1 MFVGYVGNQPLF
13 ATSQPKGKEIVSG
26 TLTDEIN
33 SVSALEFTLPPSN
46 DMAGQ
51 IVPHASVIRL
61 ESDGTEIFC
70 GTANSVSK
78 NFRGDTVVSCDG
90 MIALMADVIK
100 EPFTAS
106 SYEIEGYVAAIVKNY
121 NDGVTSDKEIK
132 VGQVSGFE
140 GQTFSVSHSTECK
153 NIFELLKEL
162 RSEKGGYI
170 WASYI
175 GGDVY
180 INYTKTIG
188 SRNSQ
193 QIAFGSNLVSIE
205 DQLEVG
211 TLVTRVWPLG
221 KEGLTIASVNDGKAY
236 LQNTD
241 VELRYGRVDKTIQVD
256 SDDPSV
262 VKSYG
267 QAYLTRYATMNNTIT
282 LTAVDLHNLDKTIS
296 SFEVGDA
303 VRVLSPPHRID
314 AEMVVNSV
322 STDLVKLSN
331 SRITLGA
338 KKGSIT
344 SVISSGVGYGGSS
357 GFTGGGSG
365 GVAFIVVDNALSL
378 TSTNPVEN
386 KVITAALAT
395 KADKT
400 ALDSK
405 MDKSGG
411 TFTGNVA
418 GKYFTGTWLQ
428 TTEATD
434 LGRVPGKIA
443 VLDEFGWVYYRTPT
457 ELLADIGAMSGG
469 DYYTK
474 AETDAA
480 IAVRAS
486 LSHYGTTMLSTR
498 IDSISKVLAAT
509 PYAVKTALDAA
520 KAYADSV
527 VTGSDYV
534 TEQGANDFWTWRK
547 WASGTAEL
555 WGIFSTNTLAV
566 TNEWHNVYYGTWMGL
581 AANKAGRKYPFDF
594 VAAPAVTAT
603 PYSTTSADFWLLTD
617 NANNIGT
624 PLTHAP
630 AYACVLPTSATIT
643 DPQIHY
649 HVIGKY
655 K

>member
-1 MFVGYVGNQPLF
+1 MFVGYVDNQLLF

-51 IVPHASVIRL
+51 ITPHASIIRL
-61 ESDGTEIFC
+61 ESDGEEIFR
-70 GTANSVSK
+70 GAASSVSK

-106 SYEIEGYVAAIVKNY
+106 YEIEGYVAAIVKNY

-132 VGQVSGFE
+132 VGRVAGFE

-193 QIAFGSNLVSIE
+193 QIAFGSNLVNIE

-221 KEGLTIASVNDGKAY
+221 NEGLTIASVNDGKAY

-282 LTAVDLHNLDKTIS
+282 LTAIDLHNLDKTIS

-303 VRVLSPPHRID
+303 VRVLSPPHGID

-365 GVAFIVVDNALSL
+365 GGASIVVDDALSL
-378 TSTNPVEN
+378 VSTNPVEN
-386 KVITAALAT
+386 RVIT
-395 KADKT
+395 T
-400 ALDSK
+400 ALDGK
-405 MDKSGG
+405 MGKSGG
-411 TFTGNVA
+411 TFTGNVS
-418 GKYFTGTWLQ
+418 GQYFTGTWLQ
-428 TTEATD
+428 TTAASD
-434 LGRVPGKIA
+434 LGRIPGKIA
-443 VLDEFGWVYYRTPT
+443 VLDDSGWVYYRTPA

-527 VTGSDYV
+527 VTGADYV
-534 TEQGANDFWTWRK
+534 AEQESNDFWTWRK
-547 WASGTAEL
+547 WSSGIAEL
-555 WGIFSTNTLAV
+555 WAV
-566 TNEWHNVYYGTWMGL
+566 SGVDQIAITTAWGSMYYGTWMDL
-581 AANKAGRKYPFDF
+581 PSNVAARQYPFSF
-594 VAAPAVTAT
+594 IAT
-603 PYSTTSADFWLLTD
+603 PSVSASYSGGDKDAWLISTFGASDDLLTR
-617 NANNIGT
+617 
-624 PLTHAP
+624 AP
-630 AYACVLPTSATIT
+630 AYALARPTTATILT
-643 DPQIHY
+643 PRISY
-649 HVIGKY
+649 YVVGKY

>member
-303 VRVLSPPHRID
+303 VRVLSPPHGID

-344 SVISSGVGYGGSS
+344 SVISSGVGSGGSG
-357 GFTGGGSG
+357 GFTGGGG
-365 GVAFIVVDNALSL
+365 GGGASIVVDNTLSL
-378 TSTNPVEN
+378 TSINPVEN
-386 KVITAALAT
+386 KVITVALAGKAST
-395 KADKT
+395 AAATQSAAGLMSAADKAKLDGLT
-400 ALDSK
+400 A
-405 MDKSGG
+405 M
-411 TFTGNVA
+411 TA
-418 GKYFTGTWLQ
+418 
-428 TTEATD
+428 
-434 LGRVPGKIA
+434 
-443 VLDEFGWVYYRTPT
+443 DEMR
-457 ELLADIGAMSGG
+457 
-469 DYYTK
+469 
-474 AETDAA
+474 A
-480 IAVRAS
+480 I
-486 LSHYGTTMLSTR
+486 
-498 IDSISKVLAAT
+498 
-509 PYAVKTALDAA
+509 
-520 KAYADSV
+520 
-527 VTGSDYV
+527 
-534 TEQGANDFWTWRK
+534 W
-547 WASGTAEL
+547 
-555 WGIFSTNTLAV
+555 
-566 TNEWHNVYYGTWMGL
+566 
-581 AANKAGRKYPFDF
+581 
-594 VAAPAVTAT
+594 
-603 PYSTTSADFWLLTD
+603 
-617 NANNIGT
+617 NAN
-624 PLTHAP
+624 
-630 AYACVLPTSATIT
+630 
-643 DPQIHY
+643 
-649 HVIGKY
+649 
-655 K
+655 

>member
-1 MFVGYVGNQPLF
+1 MFVGYVDNQLLF

-51 IVPHASVIRL
+51 ITPHASIIRL
-61 ESDGTEIFC
+61 ESDGEEIFR
-70 GTANSVSK
+70 GAASSVSK

-175 GGDVY
+175 SGDVY

-221 KEGLTIASVNDGKAY
+221 NEGLTIASVNDGKAY

-267 QAYLTRYATMNNTIT
+267 QAYLTRYAVMNNTIT
-282 LTAVDLHNLDKTIS
+282 LTAIDLHNLDKTIS

-303 VRVLSPPHRID
+303 VRVLSPPHGID
-314 AEMVVNSV
+314 AEMIVNSV
-322 STDLVKLSN
+322 STDLVKISN

-344 SVISSGVGYGGSS
+344 SVISSGVGSDGFG
-357 GFTGGGSG
+357 GFTGGSG
-365 GVAFIVVDNALSL
+365 GGASIVVDNALSL

-386 KVITAALAT
+386 KVITAALAGKAST
-395 KADKT
+395 AAATQSAAGLMSAADKT
-400 ALDSK
+400 KLDGLTP
-405 MDKSGG
+405 M
-411 TFTGNVA
+411 TA
-418 GKYFTGTWLQ
+418 AEMQ
-428 TTEATD
+428 T
-434 LGRVPGKIA
+434 IW
-443 VLDEFGWVYYRTPT
+443 DE
-457 ELLADIGAMSGG
+457 
-469 DYYTK
+469 
-474 AETDAA
+474 
-480 IAVRAS
+480 
-486 LSHYGTTMLSTR
+486 
-498 IDSISKVLAAT
+498 
-509 PYAVKTALDAA
+509 
-520 KAYADSV
+520 
-527 VTGSDYV
+527 
-534 TEQGANDFWTWRK
+534 N
-547 WASGTAEL
+547 
-555 WGIFSTNTLAV
+555 
-566 TNEWHNVYYGTWMGL
+566 
-581 AANKAGRKYPFDF
+581 
-594 VAAPAVTAT
+594 
-603 PYSTTSADFWLLTD
+603 
-617 NANNIGT
+617 
-624 PLTHAP
+624 
-630 AYACVLPTSATIT
+630 
-643 DPQIHY
+643 
-649 HVIGKY
+649 
-655 K
+655 

>member
-267 QAYLTRYATMNNTIT
+267 QAYLTRYAAMSNTIT
-282 LTAVDLHNLDKTIS
+282 LTAIDLHNLDKTIS

-303 VRVLSPPHRID
+303 VRVLSPPHGID

-357 GFTGGGSG
+357 GFAGGGSG
-365 GVAFIVVDNALSL
+365 GGGGASIVVDNALSL
-378 TSTNPVEN
+378 MSTNPVEN
-386 KVITAALAT
+386 KVITAALAG
-395 KADKT
+395 KASTATATQSAAGLMSAVDKT
-400 ALDSK
+400 KLDGLTP
-405 MDKSGG
+405 M
-411 TFTGNVA
+411 TA
-418 GKYFTGTWLQ
+418 
-428 TTEATD
+428 
-434 LGRVPGKIA
+434 
-443 VLDEFGWVYYRTPT
+443 DEMRAIW
-457 ELLADIGAMSGG
+457 
-469 DYYTK
+469 
-474 AETDAA
+474 DA
-480 IAVRAS
+480 
-486 LSHYGTTMLSTR
+486 
-498 IDSISKVLAAT
+498 
-509 PYAVKTALDAA
+509 
-520 KAYADSV
+520 
-527 VTGSDYV
+527 
-534 TEQGANDFWTWRK
+534 N
-547 WASGTAEL
+547 
-555 WGIFSTNTLAV
+555 
-566 TNEWHNVYYGTWMGL
+566 
-581 AANKAGRKYPFDF
+581 
-594 VAAPAVTAT
+594 
-603 PYSTTSADFWLLTD
+603 
-617 NANNIGT
+617 
-624 PLTHAP
+624 
-630 AYACVLPTSATIT
+630 
-643 DPQIHY
+643 
-649 HVIGKY
+649 
-655 K
+655 